1 MLGLLSLVRSA
12 KASPKIVKLYRGS
25 TLYPESKLISRAGQ
39 GQKQESGSWHS
50 PNINTAK
57 LYSLRPSK
65 GYQTDDGKAYRMGF
79 NPSNPG
85 VIRRVNLDAD
95 TADKYTNNFSGY
107 YNLPKE
113 ETDKGVIS
121 LIPTL
126 MQRYKHP
133 LFKGP
138 MFMRNYG
145 DMTGQSRIFAQR
157 EQMALL
163 KVLMEILKSKQKV
176 RLFNRG
182 GIAQSVL

>member
-12 KASPKIVKLYRGS
+12 KAAPKIVKLYRGS
-25 TLYPESKLISRAGQ
+25 TLYPEAKLISRAGQ
-39 GQKQESGSWHS
+39 GQKQDSGSWHS

-57 LYSLRPSK
+57 QYSLRPSK
-65 GYQTDDGKAYRMGF
+65 SYQTDDGKSYRMGF

-126 MQRYKHP
+126 MQRFKHP
-133 LFKGP
+133 LFKGAMTMP
-138 MFMRNYG
+138 NYG
-145 DMTGQSRIFAQR
+145 DITGQSKIFAHP
-157 EQMALL
+157 EHMKLV

-182 GIAQSVL
+182 GIA

>member
-12 KASPKIVKLYRGS
+12 KAAPKIVKLYRGS
-25 TLYPESKLISRAGQ
+25 TLYPEAKLISRAGQ
-39 GQKQESGSWHS
+39 GQKQDSGSWHS
-50 PNINTAK
+50 PKIKTAEQ
-57 LYSLRPSK
+57 YSLRPSK
-65 GYQTDDGKAYRMGF
+65 SYQTDDGKSYRMGF

-126 MQRYKHP
+126 MQRFKHP
-133 LFKGP
+133 LFKGAMTMP
-138 MFMRNYG
+138 NYG
-145 DMTGQSRIFAQR
+145 DITGQSKIFAHP
-157 EQMALL
+157 EHMKLV

-182 GIAQSVL
+182 GIA